1 VTERLPD
8 RAISMRASLS
18 TIAIFLAMTAARP
31 AHAQFH
37 FAHRDTL
44 PQKVVQRALD
54 GYNHH
59 DVVAVEAEYQPTYLY
74 ENMADSSGPR
84 IVSAVAVRDS
94 LILVFQR
101 TKDAK
106 LRLSKRVL
114 NGPLVT
120 DFYTAFLNGTKR
132 KHVDI
137 YEVRH
142 GKIVREWEY

>member
-1 VTERLPD
+1 MSRLLTAL
-8 RAISMRASLS
+8 AIAVL
-18 TIAIFLAMTAARP
+18 TTRP
-31 AHAQFH
+31 LHAQFH
-37 FAHRDTL
+37 FTHRDTL

-54 GYNHH
+54 GFNHH

-74 ENMADSSGPR
+74 QNLSDSTAPR
-84 IVSAVAVRDS
+84 LVSRVDMRDS

-120 DFYTAFLNGTKR
+120 DFYVAVANGKKR
-132 KHVDI
+132 KHVDM

>member
-1 VTERLPD
+1 
-8 RAISMRASLS
+8 MRPLLI
-18 TIAIFLAMTAARP
+18 IALVVAALRP
-31 AHAQFH
+31 ARAQFH
-37 FAHRDTL
+37 FTHRDTL

-54 GYNHH
+54 GFNHH
-59 DVVAVEAEYQPTYLY
+59 DVVAIEAEYEPTYLY
-74 ENMADSSGPR
+74 QNLADSTAPR
-84 IVSAVAVRDS
+84 MVSRVDMRDS

-101 TKDAK
+101 AKDAK

-120 DFYTAFLNGTKR
+120 DFYVTVLNGKKR
-132 KHVDI
+132 KHVDL

>member
-1 VTERLPD
+1 
-8 RAISMRASLS
+8 MRRILH
-18 TIAIFLAMTAARP
+18 LAVVVLLGSAFGRP
-31 AHAQFH
+31 LQAQFH
-37 FAHRDTL
+37 FTHRDTL

-54 GYNHH
+54 GFNHH
-59 DVVAVEAEYQPTYLY
+59 DVVAIETEYQPMYMY
-74 ENMADSSGPR
+74 ENLADSTGPHLISR
-84 IVSAVAVRDS
+84 VAMRDS

-106 LRLSKRVL
+106 LRLSRRVL

-120 DFYTAFLNGTKR
+120 DFYVTVLNGRKK
-132 KHVDI
+132 KHVDM

>member
-1 VTERLPD
+1 MSR
-8 RAISMRASLS
+8 RISLS
-18 TIAIFLAMTAARP
+18 LALVFAAVAAP
-31 AHAQFH
+31 AVAGAQFH
-37 FAHRDTL
+37 FTHRDTL

-54 GYNHH
+54 AFNHH
-59 DVVAVEAEYQPTYLY
+59 DVVAIEAEYEPMYLY
-74 ENMADSSGPR
+74 QNLADSTAPR
-84 IVSAVAVRDS
+84 VVSRVDMRDS

-101 TKDAK
+101 AKDAK

-120 DFYTAFLNGTKR
+120 DFYVAVLNGKKR
-132 KHVDI
+132 KHVDL

>member
-1 VTERLPD
+1 MSRL
-8 RAISMRASLS
+8 AKALM
-18 TIAIFLAMTAARP
+18 IAVVIARP
-31 AHAQFH
+31 LSAQFH
-37 FAHRDTL
+37 FTHRDTL

-59 DVVAVEAEYQPTYLY
+59 DVVAVEAEYLPTYLY
-74 ENMADSSGPR
+74 QNLADSTAPR
-84 IVSAVAVRDS
+84 LVSRVDMRDS

-101 TKDAK
+101 SKDAK

-120 DFYTAFLNGTKR
+120 DFYVAVLDGRKR
-132 KHVDI
+132 KHVDM

>member
-1 VTERLPD
+1 
-8 RAISMRASLS
+8 MRRPVS
-18 TIAIFLAMTAARP
+18 TIAILLALAGARP
-31 AHAQFH
+31 VHAQFH
-37 FAHRDTL
+37 FTHRDTL

-54 GYNHH
+54 GFNHH
-59 DVVAVEAEYQPTYLY
+59 DVVAIEAEYEPTYMF

-84 IVSAVAVRDS
+84 VVSRVATRDS

-101 TKDAK
+101 ARDAK

-114 NGPLVT
+114 SGPLVT
-120 DFYTAFLNGTKR
+120 DFYTAVLNGRKR
-132 KHVDI
+132 KHVDM

>member
-1 VTERLPD
+1 MRRLV
-8 RAISMRASLS
+8 LLLV
-18 TIAIFLAMTAARP
+18 LAAALP
-31 AHAQFH
+31 AGAQFH
-37 FAHRDTL
+37 FTHRDTL

-59 DVVAVEAEYQPTYLY
+59 DVVAIENEYQPTYLY
-74 ENMADSSGPR
+74 QNLADSAGPHL
-84 IVSAVAVRDS
+84 VSRVDMRDS
-94 LILVFQR
+94 LIVVFQR

-106 LRLSKRVL
+106 LLLSKRVL
-114 NGPLVT
+114 TGSIVT
-120 DFYTAFLNGTKR
+120 DFYVAKANGRKA

>member
-1 VTERLPD
+1 
-8 RAISMRASLS
+8 MRRSLS
-18 TIAIFLAMTAARP
+18 TIALFVAVSAARP
-31 AHAQFH
+31 VHAQFH

-59 DVVAVEAEYQPTYLY
+59 DVVAIENEYLPMYMF
-74 ENMADSSGPR
+74 ENMADSTGPHL
-84 IVSAVAVRDS
+84 VSRVAVRDS

-101 TKDAK
+101 SKDAK

-114 NGPLVT
+114 SGPLVT
-120 DFYTAFLNGTKR
+120 DFYVAMRNGTKQ
-132 KHVDI
+132 KHVDM

>member
-1 VTERLPD
+1 
-8 RAISMRASLS
+8 MRRTLH
-18 TIAIFLAMTAARP
+18 LAAAALLGVAFARP
-31 AHAQFH
+31 LQAQFH
-37 FAHRDTL
+37 FTHRDTL

-54 GYNHH
+54 GFNHH
-59 DVVAVEAEYQPTYLY
+59 DVVAIETEYQPMYMY
-74 ENMADSSGPR
+74 ENLADSTGPHLISR
-84 IVSAVAVRDS
+84 VAMRDS

-106 LRLSKRVL
+106 LRLSRRVL

-120 DFYTAFLNGTKR
+120 DFYVTVLNGRKK
-132 KHVDI
+132 KHVDM

>member
-1 VTERLPD
+1 
-8 RAISMRASLS
+8 MRRILHLAAAVLLAS
-18 TIAIFLAMTAARP
+18 AVGRP
-31 AHAQFH
+31 LQAQFH
-37 FAHRDTL
+37 FTHRDTL

-54 GYNHH
+54 GFNHH
-59 DVVAVEAEYQPTYLY
+59 DVVAIETEYQPMYMY
-74 ENMADSSGPR
+74 ENLADSTGPHLISR
-84 IVSAVAVRDS
+84 VAMRDS

-106 LRLSKRVL
+106 LRLSRRVL

-120 DFYTAFLNGTKR
+120 DFYVTVLNGRKK
-132 KHVDI
+132 KHVDM

>member
-1 VTERLPD
+1 MTERPPN
-8 RAISMRASLS
+8 RAIGMRASIS
-18 TIAIFLAMTAARP
+18 TIAILLAITAARP
-31 AHAQFH
+31 AQAQFH

-59 DVVAVEAEYQPTYLY
+59 DVVAIEAEYQPTYLY

-84 IVSAVAVRDS
+84 MVSRVAVRDS

-114 NGPLVT
+114 SGPLVT
-120 DFYTAFLNGTKR
+120 DFYVAFLNGTKR
-132 KHVDI
+132 KHVDM

>member
-1 VTERLPD
+1 MPFVRPIDMSRLLAAL
-8 RAISMRASLS
+8 AISVV
-18 TIAIFLAMTAARP
+18 TIRP
-31 AHAQFH
+31 LHAQLH
-37 FAHRDTL
+37 LTHRDTL

-54 GYNHH
+54 GFNHH
-59 DVVAVEAEYQPTYLY
+59 DVVAIEAEYEPMYLY
-74 ENMADSSGPR
+74 QNLADSTAPR
-84 IVSAVAVRDS
+84 VVSRVDMRDS

-101 TKDAK
+101 NKDAR

-120 DFYTAFLNGTKR
+120 DFYVAVLNGKKR
-132 KHVDI
+132 KHVDM